1 MEVFLSFDDHKMD
14 LKKIYYIIKFKNSNI
29 FKYKT
34 VIFYFVKNYY
44 NFITFNP
51 VSSK

>member
-1 MEVFLSFDDHKMD
+1 MKIFFNDYETN
-14 LKKIYYIIKFKNSNI
+14 LKKIYYIINFKKINI
-29 FKYKT
+29 YKYKT
-34 VIFYFVKNYY
+34 VDFYFVKNYY